1 VRNFQHRPLG
11 CRGLLVAVMLT
22 LTQSLALFTTAHTA
36 DPDDDGMRIED
47 LVTAS
52 DRHRDEARTHAQR
65 VLARMSLEEK
75 VGQLFW
81 TRVHGAHANDTTFT
95 TQNQADFGVD
105 TAAQVV
111 EKFKL
116 GGVLYFAWAGNT
128 DHPKQTA
135 ALSDSLQDVALHDT
149 GVPLSLA
156 IDQEGGVVQRLLA
169 PATVFPGN
177 MALGATRD
185 HDLAVAQWEALGE
198 EMRAVGVN
206 IDFAPVIDVNTNP
219 QNPVIGVRSF
229 GEAPELVGGLATIAT
244 HGLQSQDVSA
254 TLKHFPGHGDTAY
267 DSHFDLPIVT
277 YDRETLETVH
287 LPPFAQGIASGADA
301 VMTAHI
307 IVEAIDPEL
316 PATLSHDVLTGL
328 LRRQMGYDGLIVTDS
343 LDMGAARERWSDAE
357 VPVLAFKAGADVLLN
372 PPDMDVAYDAVL
384 DAVRSGQIP
393 RRRLDASVLRILET
407 KYRRGLFDDPYSAG
421 ADVMDHV
428 GTPAHL
434 GTADDIGRRAATV
447 VTNDAG
453 LLPLSA
459 EDLGG
464 VLVTGWGAG
473 TTRTVSDAIAERGI
487 EVARME
493 TGATP
498 DDTRI
503 TEVAAVAADH
513 DLVVVTTMAA
523 GFAPSAQQ
531 QALVAAL
538 FDSGTPVIVVAVR
551 NPYDIASLP
560 EVDTYVAT
568 YGFQPASLRGAVDVL
583 FGDTQP
589 TGKLPVT
596 IPTAD
601 GTDVLYPHGH
611 GLTAW

>member
-1 VRNFQHRPLG
+1 VQSFHRRRLG
-11 CRGLLVAVMLT
+11 RRSLLVAVVLM
-22 LTQSLALFTTAHTA
+22 LTQSPALPATEQTAG
-36 DPDDDGMRIED
+36 PDHDRTCIGDHG
-47 LVTAS
+47 AAG
-52 DRHRDEARTHAQR
+52 DRHRDAARAHAQR
-65 VLARMSLEEK
+65 VLAGMSLDER

-81 TRVHGAHANDTTFT
+81 TRVHGAHAHDTAFA
-95 TQNQADFGVD
+95 TQNQADYGVD

-111 EKFKL
+111 EKYKL
-116 GGVLYFAWAGNT
+116 GGVLYFSWAGNT

-135 ALSDSLQDVALHDT
+135 ALSDSLQDVALNDT

-156 IDQEGGVVQRLLA
+156 IDQEGGLVQRLLA
-169 PATVFPGN
+169 PATVYPGS

-185 HDLAVAQWEALGE
+185 QDLAVAQWQALGE

-206 IDFAPVIDVNTNP
+206 IDFAPVVDVNTNA

-229 GEAPELVGGLATIAT
+229 GEDPDLVSGLAAIAT
-244 HGLQSQDVSA
+244 RGLQSQNVSA
-254 TLKHFPGHGDTAY
+254 TLKHFPGHGDTAR
-267 DSHFDLPIVT
+267 DSHINLPIVT
-277 YDRETLETVH
+277 YDRDTLETVH
-287 LPPFAQGIASGADA
+287 LAPFAEGIASGADA
-301 VMTAHI
+301 LMTAHI
-307 IVEAIDPEL
+307 MVEAIDPAL

-328 LRRQMGYDGLIVTDS
+328 LRRQMSYDGLIVTDS
-343 LDMGAARERWSDAE
+343 LDMGAVRERWSDAQ
-357 VPVLAFKAGADVLLN
+357 VPVLAFNAGADVLLN
-372 PPDMDVAYDAVL
+372 PPDMDVAHDAVL
-384 DAVRSGQIP
+384 DAVRSGRIT

-473 TTRTVSDAIAERGI
+473 TTRTLSDAIAERGI
-487 EVARME
+487 KIARME

-498 DDTRI
+498 DDTRVA
-503 TEVAAVAADH
+503 EVAASAPGH

-538 FDSGTPVIVVAVR
+538 VDSGTPVVVVAVR
-551 NPYDIASLP
+551 NPYDIASLTD
-560 EVDTYVAT
+560 VDTYVAT

-583 FGDTQP
+583 FGDAQP
-589 TGKLPVT
+589 AGKLPVT

-601 GTDVLYPHGH
+601 GTDVLYPYGH
-611 GLTAW
+611 GLTW

>member
-1 VRNFQHRPLG
+1 
-11 CRGLLVAVMLT
+11 MLT
-22 LTQSLALFTTAHTA
+22 LTQSVALSTTAQTA
-36 DPDDDGMRIED
+36 GPDHDGTCIGD
-47 LVTAS
+47 HCAAG
-52 DRHRDEARTHAQR
+52 DRQRDEARAHAQR
-65 VLARMSLEEK
+65 VLAGMSLEEK

-81 TRVHGAHANDTTFT
+81 TRVHGAHANDATFA

-111 EKFKL
+111 EKYKL
-116 GGVLYFAWAGNT
+116 GGVLYFSWAGNT

-149 GVPLSLA
+149 GVPLALA
-156 IDQEGGVVQRLLA
+156 IDQEGGLVQRLLA
-169 PATVFPGN
+169 PATVYPGN
-177 MALGATRD
+177 MALGAVRD
-185 HDLAVAQWEALGE
+185 HDLAAAQWEALGE

-206 IDFAPVIDVNTNP
+206 IDFAPVVDVNTNP
-219 QNPVIGVRSF
+219 RNPVIGIRSF
-229 GEAPELVGGLATIAT
+229 GEDPDLVSGLAAIAT
-244 HGLQSQDVSA
+244 RALQSQNVSA
-254 TLKHFPGHGDTAY
+254 TLKHFPGHGNTAY
-267 DSHFDLPIVT
+267 DSHFNLPIVT

-287 LPPFAQGIASGADA
+287 LAPFAEGIASGADA

-316 PATLSHDVLTGL
+316 PATLSRDVLTGL

-343 LDMGAARERWSDAE
+343 LDMGAAREHWSDAE
-357 VPVLAFKAGADVLLN
+357 VPVLALKAGADVLLN
-372 PPDMDVAYDAVL
+372 PPDTDVAYDAVL
-384 DAVRSGQIP
+384 DAVRSGSIT

-421 ADVMDHV
+421 ADVMEHV

-434 GTADDIGRRAATV
+434 RTADDIGRRATTV

-459 EDLGG
+459 DDLSG

-473 TTRTVSDAIAERGI
+473 TTRTLSDAIAERGV

-503 TEVAAVAADH
+503 AVVAGAAADH
-513 DLVVVTTMAA
+513 DLVVVTTMTA

-538 FDSGTPVIVVAVR
+538 VDSGTPVVVVAVR

-560 EVDTYVAT
+560 DIDTYVAT

-583 FGDTQP
+583 FGDAQP
-589 TGKLPVT
+589 VGGLPVT

-601 GTDVLYPHGH
+601 GTDVLYPYGH
-611 GLTAW
+611 GLT

>member
-1 VRNFQHRPLG
+1 LG
-11 CRGLLVAVMLT
+11 RRSLLVAVVLM
-22 LTQSLALFTTAHTA
+22 LTQSPALPTTEQTA
-36 DPDDDGMRIED
+36 GPDHDGTCIGD
-47 LVTAS
+47 HGAAG
-52 DRHRDEARTHAQR
+52 DRHRDAARAHAQR
-65 VLARMSLEEK
+65 VLAGMSLDER

-81 TRVHGAHANDTTFT
+81 TRVHGAHAHDTAFA
-95 TQNQADFGVD
+95 TQNQADYGVD

-111 EKFKL
+111 EKYKL
-116 GGVLYFAWAGNT
+116 GGVLYFSWAGNT

-135 ALSDSLQDVALHDT
+135 ALSDSLQDVALNDT

-156 IDQEGGVVQRLLA
+156 IDQEGGLVQRLLA
-169 PATVFPGN
+169 PATVYPGS

-185 HDLAVAQWEALGE
+185 QDLAAAQWQALGE

-206 IDFAPVIDVNTNP
+206 IDFAPVVDVNTNA

-229 GEAPELVGGLATIAT
+229 GEDPDLVSGLAAIAT
-244 HGLQSQDVSA
+244 RGLQSQNVSA
-254 TLKHFPGHGDTAY
+254 TLKHFPGHGDTAR
-267 DSHFDLPIVT
+267 DSHINLPIVT

-287 LPPFAQGIASGADA
+287 LAPFAEGIASGADA

-307 IVEAIDPEL
+307 IVEAIDPAL

-357 VPVLAFKAGADVLLN
+357 VPVLAFVAGADVLLN
-372 PPDMDVAYDAVL
+372 PPDMDVAHDAVL
-384 DAVRSGQIP
+384 DAVRSGRIT
-393 RRRLDASVLRILET
+393 RRRLDASVLRILEI

-473 TTRTVSDAIAERGI
+473 TTRTLSDAIAERAL
-487 EVARME
+487 EVTRME
-493 TGATP
+493 TGAEP
-498 DDTRI
+498 DDTRVA
-503 TEVAAVAADH
+503 EVAASAPDH

-531 QALVAAL
+531 QALVADL
-538 FDSGTPVIVVAVR
+538 VDSGTPVVVVAVR
-551 NPYDIASLP
+551 NPYDIASLTD
-560 EVDTYVAT
+560 VDTYVAT
-568 YGFQPASLRGAVDVL
+568 YGFQPASLRGAVDML
-583 FGDTQP
+583 FGDAQP
-589 TGKLPVT
+589 AGRLPVT
-596 IPTAD
+596 IPAAD
-601 GTDVLYPHGH
+601 STDVLYPYGH
-611 GLTAW
+611 GLTW